1 MTQKEIKEKVGNY
14 IKSVLKLEG
23 VPIKSL
29 VEKINNIENTEYTTN
44 NLQGKLSRGTISYSE
59 VIQIADIIG
68 YKIEWVKK

>member
-1 MTQKEIKEKVGNY
+1 MTQKEIKGKVGNY

-23 VPIKSL
+23 IPIKSL
-29 VEKINNIENTEYTTN
+29 VEKINSIENTEYTTN

-68 YKIEWVKK
+68 YKIEWIKK